1 MVILK
6 YYERFTMVTP
16 KYDISKAFKL
26 SNQNIANI
34 VKIQNRKGFRNDSEV
49 IRFCLDMVSVLIDKE
64 LETQVIA
71 KLLEN
76 TANEKG

>member
-1 MVILK
+1 
-6 YYERFTMVTP
+6 MVTP

-34 VKIQNRKGFRNDSEV
+34 VKIQNRKGFSNDSEV

-76 TANEKG
+76 TANEKGC

>member
-1 MVILK
+1 
-6 YYERFTMVTP
+6 MVTP

-49 IRFCLDMVSVLIDKE
+49 I
-64 LETQVIA
+64 
-71 KLLEN
+71 
-76 TANEKG
+76 